1 MRVWEIE
8 GKLTVNDLSYQSLTL
23 TNARSVI
30 RPLMLYYNIIPATS
44 FFAAGYA
51 PWGSR

>member
-8 GKLTVNDLSYQSLTL
+8 GKLTVNDLGYQNLTL

-30 RPLMLYYNIIPATS
+30 RPLMLYYGVIPATP